1 MTIGELF
8 RNGTGHF
15 KTITRHKAEVM
26 KNCFRIGLYW
36 QGLLHDLSKYTP
48 EEFLTGVFYYQ
59 GNRSPNAAEKEVRG
73 YSVAWLHHKGR
84 NRHHYE
90 YWIDYGPDRDGIKC
104 TELMGNRMPL
114 RYLLEMMCDRIAAS
128 KVYKGSEYTDAAPL
142 QYFEASREIR
152 SKAMHPVTKHQLRV
166 LLRMLSER
174 GEEETFAFARALLR
188 REKKQK
194 AEMRLAQARS
204 FWRMPAK
211 RAGRKPD
218 RSVLRKR
225 SSFASQNSGVDL

>member
-90 YWIDYGPDRDGIKC
+90 YWNDYRAKREEGKPPVVYVPMPRRYVA
-104 TELMGNRMPL
+104 EMLM
-114 RYLLEMMCDRIAAS
+114 DRIAAS
-128 KVYKGSEYTDAAPL
+128 KNYMKERYTRHEPLKYYLNGKGRKLLHPKTA
-142 QYFEASREIR
+142 RELE
-152 SKAMHPVTKHQLRV
+152 KMLRI
-166 LLRMLSER
+166 LDQR
-174 GEEETFAFARALLR
+174 GEEAMYRYVRDYYL
-188 REKKQK
+188 KGY
-194 AEMRLAQARS
+194 
-204 FWRMPAK
+204 P
-211 RAGRKPD
+211 
-218 RSVLRKR
+218 V
-225 SSFASQNSGVDL
+225 